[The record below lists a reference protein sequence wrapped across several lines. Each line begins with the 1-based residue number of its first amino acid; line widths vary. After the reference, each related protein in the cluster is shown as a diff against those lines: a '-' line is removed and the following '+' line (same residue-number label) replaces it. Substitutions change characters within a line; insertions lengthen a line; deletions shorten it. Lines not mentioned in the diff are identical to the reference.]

1 MFLRIH
7 KDFGNKDPIISS
19 LVGPK
24 FQKIHIS
31 VAQGECQRYAG
42 LPGDVKLIFG
52 RILDNVGE

>member
-1 MFLRIH
+1 MILGIH
-7 KDFGNKDPIISS
+7 TYFENKDAIISS